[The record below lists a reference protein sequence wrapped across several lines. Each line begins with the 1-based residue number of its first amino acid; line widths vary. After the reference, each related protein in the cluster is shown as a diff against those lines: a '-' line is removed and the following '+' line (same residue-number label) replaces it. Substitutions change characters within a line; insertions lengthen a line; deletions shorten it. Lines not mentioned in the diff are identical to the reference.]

1 MRAVCGGAVCVR
13 VLSARQGRDRR
24 SQDALRVS
32 TGAQGRHLREPPGP
46 ELRVQ
51 GRQAERRGL
60 RHAAGVAGRRSRGHS
75 GRDGDHREDAV
86 TQAVG
91 EGRPGMKTSSFDSIA
106 SATSLRMTKFVVMA
120 IVTGALCTVAAAQH
134 ITGTVT
140 NGTTGKP
147 AAGDEV
153 TLLSLSQ
160 GMQEV
165 GTTKTDAQGRFS
177 MAAPG
182 DQGAPHMV
190 RVTHDGVNYFPQ
202 GGPLMPGATTTMV
215 TVYDTAKKL
224 DGVSQTVE
232 VDRFQTDASQLQV
245 IALFAIK
252 NGSSPPRSLDGDKT
266 FEFMLPAGAE
276 IDSGMAKSPGGQPLN
291 MMPTETGQK
300 GRYSFSFP
308 LRPGET
314 QFQVSY
320 HMPYSGEAS
329 FSPKP
334 LADVQHF
341 VVMTPKGMTFTPKDA
356 QRFQSMPD
364 NSGAGI
370 MVATNAKPGEDLS
383 FKLTGSGQFQ
393 AEGQQAAGGGDDG
406 SAAGGMGGGQAAG
419 RDNRPG
425 GGLGAPIDS
434 NDPLHDYRAV
444 ILGVFAVVLVMGGAF
459 VISKSNH
466 QVLAAKTT
474 AAAEV
479 VEVAP
484 AASRTAAL
492 LEELKEELFQLEI
505 DRQQGKVSAEEYSK
519 AKAALDE
526 TIKRALA
533 RTGNS

>member
-1 MRAVCGGAVCVR
+1 MKALTSPLSGSIFAIST
-13 VLSARQGRDRR
+13 VLVSLALLCTASAQNI
-24 SQDALRVS
+24 
-32 TGAQGRHLREPPGP
+32 TGA
-46 ELRVQ
+46 
-51 GRQAERRGL
+51 
-60 RHAAGVAGRRSRGHS
+60 
-75 GRDGDHREDAV
+75 
-86 TQAVG
+86 
-91 EGRPGMKTSSFDSIA
+91 
-106 SATSLRMTKFVVMA
+106 
-120 IVTGALCTVAAAQH
+120 
-134 ITGTVT
+134 VT

-165 GTTKTDAQGRFS
+165 GSTKTDAQGKFS
-177 MAAPG
+177 MAAPT
-182 DQGAPHMV
+182 DQGVPHMV
-190 RVTHDGVNYFPQ
+190 RVTHGGVNYFPQ
-202 GGPLMPGATTTMV
+202 GGPLMPGATTAEV

-224 DGVSQTVE
+224 DGISQTVE
-232 VDRFQTDASQLQV
+232 VDRFQTDGTQLQG

-252 NGSSPPRSLDGDKT
+252 NGSTPPRALGGDKT
-266 FEFMLPAGAE
+266 FEFVLPTGAE

-291 MMPTETGQK
+291 SMPSETDKNGH
-300 GRYSFSFP
+300 YAFSFP

-314 QFQVSY
+314 QFQVTY
-320 HMPYSGEAS
+320 HLPYSGEAS

-341 VVMTPKGMTFTPKDA
+341 VVMTPKGMTFAAKDP

-383 FKLTGSGQFQ
+383 FKITGSGQFQ
-393 AEGQQAAGGGDDG
+393 AEGQQAAAGGDDG
-406 SAAGGMGGGQAAG
+406 GGSGGGAMGGGQPAG

-434 NDPLHDYRAV
+434 DDPLHDYRAV

-466 QVLAAKTT
+466 QVLAAK
-474 AAAEV
+474 AAAAVDVSEV
-479 VEVAP
+479 STAPGNAP
-484 AASRTAAL
+484 AAAHDRNAL
-492 LEELKEELFQLEI
+492 LLDAMKEELFQLEI
-505 DRQQGKVSAEEYSK
+505 DRQQGKVNAEEYSK
-519 AKAALDE
+519 AKAGLDE

-533 RTGNS
+533 RASQKS

>member
-1 MRAVCGGAVCVR
+1 MRALASPLRGSIFAIATVLVSLAVLCTA
-13 VLSARQGRDRR
+13 SAQNI
-24 SQDALRVS
+24 
-32 TGAQGRHLREPPGP
+32 TGA
-46 ELRVQ
+46 
-51 GRQAERRGL
+51 
-60 RHAAGVAGRRSRGHS
+60 
-75 GRDGDHREDAV
+75 
-86 TQAVG
+86 
-91 EGRPGMKTSSFDSIA
+91 
-106 SATSLRMTKFVVMA
+106 
-120 IVTGALCTVAAAQH
+120 
-134 ITGTVT
+134 VT

-165 GTTKTDAQGRFS
+165 GSTKTDSQGKFS
-177 MAAPG
+177 MAAPT
-182 DQGAPHMV
+182 DQGVPHMV
-190 RVTHDGVNYFPQ
+190 RVTHGGVNYFPQ
-202 GGPLMPGATTTMV
+202 GGPLMPGATTAEV

-224 DGVSQTVE
+224 DGISQTVE
-232 VDRFQTDASQLQV
+232 VDRFQTDGNQLQG

-252 NGSSPPRSLDGDKT
+252 NGSTPPRALDGDKT
-266 FEFMLPAGAE
+266 FEFVLPLGAE

-291 MMPTETGQK
+291 TMPSETDKK
-300 GRYSFSFP
+300 GHYAFSFP

-320 HMPYSGEAS
+320 HLPYGGQAS

-334 LADVQHF
+334 LAEVQHF
-341 VVMTPKGMTFTPKDA
+341 VVMTPKGMTFAAKDP

-370 MVATNAKPGEDLS
+370 MVATNAKPGADLS
-383 FKLTGSGQFQ
+383 FTLTGSGQFQ
-393 AEGQQAAGGGDDG
+393 AEGQQAAGAADDSGG
-406 SAAGGMGGGQAAG
+406 GGAMGGGQAAG

-434 NDPLHDYRAV
+434 DDPLHDYRAV
-444 ILGVFAVVLVMGGAF
+444 ILGVFALVLVMGGAF

-466 QVLAAKTT
+466 QVVASK
-474 AAAEV
+474 AAAV
-479 VEVAP
+479 DVSDVLPVPSGAP
-484 AASRTAAL
+484 AAVRDRNAL
-492 LEELKEELFQLEI
+492 LLDAMKEELFQLEI

-533 RTGNS
+533 RTSNW